1 MPMSPEER
9 TRELEEAEA
18 AKAAHE
24 AYLQQKQ
31 DGTLPEDAVD
41 PDPDVEG

>member
-18 AKAAHE
+18 AKAAHDALE
-24 AYLQQKQ
+24 QEKAA
-31 DGTLPEDAVD
+31 GTAPEDEQD
-41 PDPDVEG
+41 PDPEVGA